1 MNKLFDLAREN
12 NIELEITEKEEINTN
27 ISILND
33 SIEKY
38 ESSDVTNYDVKAIID
53 GKVVRYNTENLD
65 NVLDILKK
73 HAKVID
79 TDIKYDFINDTS
91 NKNKFELKHT
101 KVSYK
106 EILEDM
112 LKLNT
117 LKEKYKELVSINVCF
132 DHTKTNIK
140 FSNTN
145 GVNKEDANEIF
156 SYYGEFVLNINGEN
170 ETSFVSIS
178 KTKLDEIDLHK
189 VVEKYIKEAYDN
201 FKAESV
207 KTSKYNII
215 INPESMGKILRTFS
229 NMFSKELIDKNLSLL
244 TGKVNTQVFN
254 EKINIVEDPTNEHLV
269 GKRLFDNEG
278 VTTYYK
284 DIVVNGKF
292 ITPLYNIK
300 SAKKDNKKSTG
311 NSFGVRNMY
320 IKPGNIS
327 EENLLLMLN
336 NGIYIKD
343 LEGLHAG
350 VDTISGNISLQATG
364 YLVEDGI
371 KTKALKMIILSTD
384 LLELLNNVVEVASNL
399 EFYNPLCGSPSIL
412 FKDITIAG
420 KC

>member
-53 GKVVRYNTENLD
+53 GKVVTYNTENLD

-73 HAKVID
+73 NAKVID

-91 NKNKFELKHT
+91 NNNKFELKHT

-229 NMFSKELIDKNLSLL
+229 NMFSKELIDKNL
-244 TGKVNTQVFN
+244 
-254 EKINIVEDPTNEHLV
+254 
-269 GKRLFDNEG
+269 
-278 VTTYYK
+278 
-284 DIVVNGKF
+284 
-292 ITPLYNIK
+292 
-300 SAKKDNKKSTG
+300 
-311 NSFGVRNMY
+311 
-320 IKPGNIS
+320 
-327 EENLLLMLN
+327 
-336 NGIYIKD
+336 
-343 LEGLHAG
+343 
-350 VDTISGNISLQATG
+350 
-364 YLVEDGI
+364 
-371 KTKALKMIILSTD
+371 
-384 LLELLNNVVEVASNL
+384 
-399 EFYNPLCGSPSIL
+399 
-412 FKDITIAG
+412 
-420 KC
+420 

>member
-73 HAKVID
+73 NAKVID

-91 NKNKFELKHT
+91 NNNKFELKHT

-117 LKEKYKELVSINVCF
+117 LKEKYKELVSINICF

-384 LLELLNNVVEVASNL
+384 LLELLNNVV
-399 EFYNPLCGSPSIL
+399 
-412 FKDITIAG
+412 
-420 KC
+420 

>member
-73 HAKVID
+73 NAKVID

-91 NKNKFELKHT
+91 NNNKFELKHT

-384 LLELLNNVVEVASNL
+384 LLELLNKVVEVASNL
-399 EFYNPLCGSPSIL
+399 EFYTP
-412 FKDITIAG
+412 
-420 KC
+420 

>member
-73 HAKVID
+73 NAKVID

-91 NKNKFELKHT
+91 NNNKFELKHT

-201 FKAESV
+201 FKAKSV

-399 EFYNPLCGSPSIL
+399 MFCLTFSEL
-412 FKDITIAG
+412 
-420 KC
+420 